1 MKAKHLKN
9 AILQMAVQGTLV
21 PQDPSDEPASVL
33 LERIRE
39 KCAEL
44 IKKKK
49 IKAPKGG
56 ESVIYR
62 AEDGSYYEKRVD
74 ARGRESE
81 PVCIDDEIPFEIPET
96 WEWARLGEI
105 GNWKAGATPA
115 KLNPKYHQDGDIPWL
130 LTGDLNDSIVTEIP
144 NKITK
149 LAVEECSVRV
159 NPIGAVL
166 VAMYGATI
174 GKFGILGIP
183 STTNQAC
190 CACILHNEE
199 IRDWL
204 VTWLMFYKPYFKRLG
219 EGGAQ
224 PNISRDKIISRLLPV
239 PPLAEQHRIAKR
251 VAELMPLVEEYG
263 KLETAR
269 EKLDTELPDK
279 LHKSILQMAVQGTLV
294 PQDHSDEPASALL
307 KRIREERAELIT
319 EKKIKAP
326 KGGESIIYRT
336 EDGSYYEKRVD
347 AKGHESESVCIDGE
361 IPFEIPESWEWAR
374 LGGIVN
380 ITSARRVHQS
390 DWKSSGIPF
399 YRARE
404 IVKLSQ
410 GLEIKDALYIS
421 KEHFEKLQE
430 SGVPEPGDLMVT
442 GVGTIGTTYIVKP
455 KDRFYYKDASV
466 LCFEN
471 RYGMQAA
478 YLQLL
483 MQSSFM
489 MKQIREASSGTTVAT
504 ITMKNAVNFLIPVP
518 PCNEQKLITTRYKE
532 LIPLI
537 EGFGKLG
544 SNQN

>member
-1 MKAKHLKN
+1 MKAKDLKN
-9 AILQMAVQGTLV
+9 AILQMAVQG
-21 PQDPSDEPASVL
+21 A
-33 LERIRE
+33 
-39 KCAEL
+39 
-44 IKKKK
+44 
-49 IKAPKGG
+49 
-56 ESVIYR
+56 
-62 AEDGSYYEKRVD
+62 
-74 ARGRESE
+74 
-81 PVCIDDEIPFEIPET
+81 
-96 WEWARLGEI
+96 
-105 GNWKAGATPA
+105 
-115 KLNPKYHQDGDIPWL
+115 
-130 LTGDLNDSIVTEIP
+130 
-144 NKITK
+144 
-149 LAVEECSVRV
+149 
-159 NPIGAVL
+159 
-166 VAMYGATI
+166 
-174 GKFGILGIP
+174 
-183 STTNQAC
+183 
-190 CACILHNEE
+190 
-199 IRDWL
+199 
-204 VTWLMFYKPYFKRLG
+204 
-219 EGGAQ
+219 
-224 PNISRDKIISRLLPV
+224 
-239 PPLAEQHRIAKR
+239 
-251 VAELMPLVEEYG
+251 
-263 KLETAR
+263 
-269 EKLDTELPDK
+269 
-279 LHKSILQMAVQGTLV
+279 LV

-307 KRIREERAELIT
+307 KRIRKERAELIT

-326 KGGESIIYRT
+326 KDGESIIYRT